1 VFRHRICEATSSLSV
16 NRRSRPLLRFSW
28 PMVAFRFSRRSGSRV
43 SIYPDIR
50 RLRVLP
56 VSTEASRV
64 ILCPLAQP
72 NKAIGLES
80 HIGSWLA
87 CYLEP
92 TVLLAQLHEPRA
104 SSHHRDMK
112 PRRQNPQLAE
122 SRSRN
127 MRLAHNLGISE
138 IGLDASRTAS
148 PHRGA
153 RESFSLDIPSHRM
166 SG

>member
-1 VFRHRICEATSSLSV
+1 MGKLHRNLIAIALITSVL
-16 NRRSRPLLRFSW
+16 F
-28 PMVAFRFSRRSGSRV
+28 
-43 SIYPDIR
+43 PD
-50 RLRVLP
+50 
-56 VSTEASRV
+56 

-87 CYLEP
+87 GYLVP
-92 TVLLAQLHEPRA
+92 TVLLAQLHEPEA
-104 SSHHRDMK
+104 SNHHRKMK

-127 MRLAHNLGISE
+127 MRLAHSV
-138 IGLDASRTAS
+138 GLDAMRTAS

-166 SG
+166 SGLVMTLPEPSERRYNSTSRRPCGGCLGRYLEGLASKP

>member
-1 VFRHRICEATSSLSV
+1 MFRRRICEATSSLSV
-16 NRRSRPLLRFSW
+16 KRRSRPLLMYSW

-43 SIYPDIR
+43 SIYQDIR
-50 RLRVLP
+50 HLRVLP
-56 VSTEASRV
+56 VSTEVSRV

-112 PRRQNPQLAE
+112 PRKQNPQLAWVTLKKYAT
-122 SRSRN
+122 SPRPR
-127 MRLAHNLGISE
+127 RLRDRAGCKPNRLPLQG
-138 IGLDASRTAS
+138 G
-148 PHRGA
+148 RG
-153 RESFSLDIPSHRM
+153 EFLS
-166 SG
+166 